1 MLFEPIAC
9 PHALGGSGQWAC
21 GELPLLVVFVAKG
34 RVSGVPGSLLL
45 VHVGEGLASVVHD
58 LVGAFQ
64 QVVDLKVH
72 LELPIVLVHVADL
85 ALFVGGPDIF
95 LEVMGVQSVHDL

>member
-1 MLFEPIAC
+1 M
-9 PHALGGSGQWAC
+9 
-21 GELPLLVVFVAKG
+21 AKG
-34 RVSGVPGSLLL
+34 RLSGIPGSLLL

-85 ALFVGGPDIF
+85 ALLVGCPDIF
-95 LEVMGVQSVHDL
+95 LKVLGV

>member
-1 MLFEPIAC
+1 M
-9 PHALGGSGQWAC
+9 
-21 GELPLLVVFVAKG
+21 AKG
-34 RVSGVPGSLLL
+34 RVSGVSGSLFL
-45 VHVGEGLASVVHD
+45 VHLGEGLASVGHD

-85 ALFVGGPDIF
+85 SLFVGGPDIF